1 MSVNQARKRRS
12 PKGKP
17 EAPLTR
23 SARRRLREREH
34 RLETILGAAGSL
46 FAEEGY
52 HRTGMERIA
61 DEAEVSVGTVYFYF
75 KNKEDL
81 LVQLLDRTGYEL
93 RSLLGDAFRHA
104 DGTLEGFRNA
114 GKVFFEEFCP
124 RNPEKIAL
132 IFRESAG
139 QSAVV
144 EAHRKRI
151 FAKLIDD
158 LKAALTSVEAN
169 LGAFRS
175 DLAIDVMAASI
186 LGMFERLAYHYL
198 IWQDRRGDLSAVGDD
213 AVDFIAGGI
222 RNLLQADPADEE
234 NLSHGRD

>member
-1 MSVNQARKRRS
+1 MSTQQPGKKRS
-12 PKGKP
+12 PKGRSA
-17 EAPLTR
+17 APLTR

-34 RLETILGAAGSL
+34 RLETILKAAGTL

-52 HRTGMERIA
+52 HHTGMERIA

-93 RSLLGDAFRHA
+93 RNLLGAAFRNA

-114 GKVFFEEFCP
+114 GKVFFEDFCP

-144 EAHRKRI
+144 EQHRKQI

-158 LKAALTSVEAN
+158 LKAALVSVAAN
-169 LGAFRS
+169 LGTSRS
-175 DLAIDVMAASI
+175 ELAIDVMAASI

-198 IWQDRRGDLSAVGDD
+198 IWQDRRDDLAAVGEE

-222 RNLLQADPADEE
+222 RNLLRTDPADKEK
-234 NLSHGRD
+234 

>member
-1 MSVNQARKRRS
+1 MKATNEKKKRPPS
-12 PKGKP
+12 GGFST
-17 EAPLTR
+17 APLTR
-23 SARRRLREREH
+23 SALRRQREREH
-34 RLETILGAAGSL
+34 RLETILTAAGTL

-81 LVQLLDRTGYEL
+81 LVQLLDHTGYEL
-93 RSLLGDAFRHA
+93 RNLLGEAFQNA

-114 GKVFFEEFCP
+114 GKVFFEDFCP
-124 RNPEKIAL
+124 RHPEKIAL
-132 IFRESAG
+132 IFRVSAG
-139 QSAVV
+139 QSEVV
-144 EAHRKRI
+144 ERHRKQI

-158 LKAALTSVEAN
+158 LKAALESVSAN

-175 DLAIDVMAASI
+175 DMAIDVMAASI
-186 LGMFERLAYHYL
+186 LGMFERLAYQYL
-198 IWQDRRGDLSAVGDD
+198 IWQDRRADLAAVGQD

-222 RNLLQADPADEE
+222 RNLLHAAPSDEE
-234 NLSHGRD
+234 R

>member
-1 MSVNQARKRRS
+1 MRIDQASKRRS
-12 PKGKP
+12 PQGKS
-17 EAPLTR
+17 ETPLTR

-34 RLETILGAAGSL
+34 RLETILKAAGTL

-93 RSLLGDAFRHA
+93 RNLLGDAFRHA
-104 DGTLEGFRNA
+104 DGTLEGFRSA
-114 GKVFFEEFCP
+114 GKVFFEDFCP
-124 RNPEKIAL
+124 HNPEKIAL

-151 FAKLIDD
+151 FAKLIED
-158 LKAALTSVEAN
+158 LKAALASVAAN
-169 LGAFRS
+169 LGAFHS
-175 DLAIDVMAASI
+175 DLAIEVMAASI

-198 IWQDRRGDLSAVGDD
+198 IWQDRRGDLAAVGED
-213 AVDFIAGGI
+213 AVDFIVGGI
-222 RNLLQADPADEE
+222 RNLLHTEPADEE
-234 NLSHGRD
+234 N

>member
-1 MSVNQARKRRS
+1 MGINQARKRRS
-12 PKGKP
+12 PKNRP

-23 SARRRLREREH
+23 SAQRRQREREH
-34 RLETILGAAGSL
+34 RLKTILKAAGKL

-93 RSLLGDAFRHA
+93 RNLLGDAFRNA

-114 GKVFFEEFCP
+114 GRVFFEDFCP

-144 EAHRKRI
+144 EQHRKQI
-151 FAKLIDD
+151 FARLIDD
-158 LKAALTSVEAN
+158 LKAALGSVATN

-198 IWQDRRGDLSAVGDD
+198 IWQDRRGDLAAVGED

-222 RNLLQADPADEE
+222 RSLLLTESEDEK
-234 NLSHGRD
+234 G

>member
-1 MSVNQARKRRS
+1 MSADQAKKRRPS
-12 PKGKP
+12 KGKP
-17 EAPLTR
+17 EPPLTR
-23 SARRRLREREH
+23 SALRRQREREH
-34 RLETILGAAGSL
+34 RLKTILKAAGTL

-93 RSLLGDAFRHA
+93 RNLLGDAFRNA

-114 GKVFFEEFCP
+114 DRVFFEDFCP

-139 QSAVV
+139 QSAEV
-144 EAHRKRI
+144 EAHRKQI
-151 FAKLIDD
+151 FTKLIDD
-158 LKAALTSVEAN
+158 LKAALGSVSAN
-169 LGAFRS
+169 TGAFRS

-186 LGMFERLAYHYL
+186 LGMFERLAYHYM
-198 IWQDRRGDLSAVGDD
+198 IWQDRRDDLAAVGED
-213 AVDFIAGGI
+213 AVDFIVGGI
-222 RNLLQADPADEE
+222 RNLRHTKPEDEE
-234 NLSHGRD
+234 S

>member
-1 MSVNQARKRRS
+1 MSIDQARKGRS
-12 PKGKP
+12 PKGKS
-17 EAPLTR
+17 ESPLTR

-34 RLETILGAAGSL
+34 RLKTILEAAGAL
-46 FAEEGY
+46 FAQEGY
-52 HRTGMERIA
+52 HPTGMERIA

-93 RSLLGDAFRHA
+93 RNLLGDAFRNA
-104 DGTLEGFRNA
+104 DGTLEGFRRA
-114 GKVFFEEFCP
+114 GKVFFEDFCP

-144 EAHRKRI
+144 EQHRKRI
-151 FAKLIDD
+151 FDKLIDD
-158 LKAALTSVEAN
+158 LKAALGSVAAN

-198 IWQDRRGDLSAVGDD
+198 IWQDRRDDLTAVGED
-213 AVDFIAGGI
+213 AVDFIVGGI
-222 RNLLQADPADEE
+222 CNLRHKESEDEE
-234 NLSHGRD
+234 N